1 MPEVIEVSSL
11 IENGDVVHNI
21 EGTNLESVYHN
32 ACMHFNLPEGLTVD
46 SLEKELLNREK
57 VLSTA
62 VGNGIAIPHP
72 RRPLLKENQPCRLL
86 IAFINHPLDMHAPD
100 YKNVSVLFIL
110 LSNSSVVH
118 VKALSAIAK
127 ILKNDRFRK
136 SLMMK
141 PNKTQLV
148 EIARQLEQIQ

>member
-1 MPEVIEVSSL
+1 MTEFFEVSSL
-11 IENGDVVHNI
+11 IENGEVIHNVD
-21 EGTNLESVYHN
+21 GTDLESIYHN
-32 ACMHFNLPEGLTVD
+32 ACMRFDLPEGL
-46 SLEKELLNREK
+46 SSEKLEKELLDREK

-72 RRPLLKENQPCRLL
+72 RRPLLKENQSCRLL
-86 IAFINHPLDMHAPD
+86 VAFINHPLDMQAPD

-118 VKALSAIAK
+118 VKALSSIAK
-127 ILKNDRFRK
+127 MLKNDRFRK
-136 SLMMK
+136 CLMMK

-148 EIARQLEQIQ
+148 EIAKQLEQIQ